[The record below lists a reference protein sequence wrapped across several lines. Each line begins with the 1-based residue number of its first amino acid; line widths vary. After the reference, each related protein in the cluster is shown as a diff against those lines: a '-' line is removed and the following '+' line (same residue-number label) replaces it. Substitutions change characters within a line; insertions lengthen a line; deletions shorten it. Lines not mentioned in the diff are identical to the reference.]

1 MFKMLFNLFK
11 DANNNGENPFGSSEE
26 KVPVLK
32 PVAVWKII
40 LGLLIFAIIAEYFML
55 IPITLKSPQFVFNLI
70 LLLVALVFL
79 NITFCKGTE
88 LLTKITVGVIAT
100 LGVYLV
106 VGNIISLPIFHAS
119 DYQEQLY
126 LDYDADFYE
135 DNQTISYE
143 SIPVVDRDSATVL
156 GDRKMGEIVDYVS
169 QFEVSDDYNQINYM
183 DTPYRVTP
191 LEYAD
196 LIKWYTNKDEGLPA
210 YITVDMV
217 SQESS
222 VVVLEEGMKYSES
235 DLFGRNIYRYLRVNY
250 PTLMFEDLMFEINE
264 DGIPYYIAPVYEY
277 EIGIFG
283 GEDIVGAVLVNAV
296 TGDNQ
301 YYELMDVPTW
311 VDNVY
316 PTDLVATQLDNW
328 GKYAS
333 GYLNAI
339 FTQKG
344 VLQQTD
350 GYNYIALDGDVYYYT
365 GLTSVSDDAS
375 NVGFALINMRTKE
388 AKYYDIS
395 GAEEYSAMSSAEGQ
409 VQHLGYSATFPIL
422 VNAGGVPT
430 YFLSLKDDAGLVKQY
445 AFVSVE
451 NYQIV
456 ATGESVASAEAAYYQ
471 LLIDNGKNVEE
482 EYELVELTGTIAS
495 LNEAVVSGNSTYY
508 FTIEGS
514 DTIYIA
520 DISLSDYLPLVKV
533 GDVVCFE
540 FVESD
545 DSSEIL
551 STFSVE

>member
-11 DANNNGENPFGSSEE
+11 EANNNGGNPFGSSEE
-26 KVPVLK
+26 KAPVLK

-40 LGLLIFAIIAEYFML
+40 LGLLIFAMIAEYFML

-70 LLLVALVFL
+70 LLLVAFVFL

-100 LGVYLV
+100 LGFYLV

-296 TGDNQ
+296 TGENQ

>member
-26 KVPVLK
+26 KAPVLK

-40 LGLLIFAIIAEYFML
+40 LGLLIFAMIAEYFML
-55 IPITLKSPQFVFNLI
+55 IPITLQSPQFVFNLI
-70 LLLVALVFL
+70 LLLVAFVFL

-100 LGVYLV
+100 LGFYLV

-296 TGDNQ
+296 TGENQ